1 MICFDCIFLLSP
13 STRRVW
19 IEIMSGKF
27 KGSYK
32 CGSPSTRRVWI
43 KLSSSPI
50 IAILKAPEI
59 RELITRKYEI
69 VSKSKRSNCNI
80 PLKSF

>member
-19 IEIMSGKF
+19 IEILAEKYISIEV
-27 KGSYK
+27 
-32 CGSPSTRRVWI
+32 GSPSTRRVWI
-43 KLSSSPI
+43 KLSGSPI